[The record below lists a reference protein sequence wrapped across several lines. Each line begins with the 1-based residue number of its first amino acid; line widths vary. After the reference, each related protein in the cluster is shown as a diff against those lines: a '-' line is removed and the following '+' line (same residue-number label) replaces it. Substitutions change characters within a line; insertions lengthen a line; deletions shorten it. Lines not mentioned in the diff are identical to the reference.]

1 MEKKRLLWHTQQCGV
16 LQLSPSLS
24 SCILQQVSCPGWQL
38 QLIKGPMSVDGQK
51 IRNPRTPSTMQTC
64 AFFSNPFLE
73 FCFLTPA
80 FPSTILLHKFLQVFD
95 TLKIPVYCFGTQ
107 DPLKK
112 VLCLIVSQALFVLLS
127 HFHMNLKI
135 LDMQNVWPNWLSTC
149 CWQFSTGNHQYVMFC
164 RRKILMMQRC
174 TAKIMQRASS
184 GSRKSL

>member
-1 MEKKRLLWHTQQCGV
+1 MTYTTVWCVTVISKSVLMHIAASVLPRLAVAIDQGSNECRRAEN
-16 LQLSPSLS
+16 PKPKNSLHDADMR
-24 SCILQQVSCPGWQL
+24 ILFES
-38 QLIKGPMSVDGQK
+38 
-51 IRNPRTPSTMQTC
+51 
-64 AFFSNPFLE
+64 FLGILL
-73 FCFLTPA
+73 FDPA